1 MKKQK
6 KTPQPTVPAGRG
18 LPALLL
24 AAVLAATSL
33 SACAAPAATS
43 AAAGTTATTP
53 GSAAASSETGTL
65 ANGSIQLISP
75 ENARILLDENPA
87 AVLIDV
93 RTEEEY
99 LAGHIPGSLLLPVDE
114 LADRLNELPPDK
126 QTILIVYC
134 RTGRRSAIAA
144 LILLEAGYL
153 AIYDLGGI
161 ADWPYETE
169 AG

>member
-6 KTPQPTVPAGRG
+6 KSMQPSVPARRGR
-18 LPALLL
+18 PALML
-24 AAVLAATSL
+24 AAVLAANSL
-33 SACAAPAATS
+33 TACAAPAVTT
-43 AAAGTTATTP
+43 AAAGADTTAAI
-53 GSAAASSETGTL
+53 SAAASNDPGTQ
-65 ANGSIQLISP
+65 ANGGVQLISA

-93 RTEEEY
+93 RTKEEY

-114 LADRLNELPPDK
+114 LANRLNELPADK
-126 QTILIVYC
+126 QTILVVYC

-144 LILLEAGYL
+144 QILLEAGYL

>member
-6 KTPQPTVPAGRG
+6 KTPQTTVPARRG

-24 AAVLAATSL
+24 AAVLAAAGL
-33 SACAAPAATS
+33 AACAAPAATT
-43 AAAGTTATTP
+43 AAAGSATTAP
-53 GSAAASSETGTL
+53 VSAAASSETGTQ
-65 ANGSIQLISP
+65 ANGGVQLISP

-99 LAGHIPGSLLLPVDE
+99 LAGHIPGSLLLPVEE
-114 LADRLNELPPDK
+114 LADRLDELPPDK
-126 QTILIVYC
+126 QTILVVYC

-144 LILLEAGYL
+144 QILLEAGYL